1 MMTIQAINISLRR
14 KNRLPAPVGVVWSY
28 VGIWRNRMRQRHDL
42 RELDTRQLRDIGLSR
57 SDAEIEC
64 NKPFWRA

>member
-1 MMTIQAINISLRR
+1 MMTIQAINVSLRR
-14 KNRLPAPVGVVWSY
+14 ENRLPAPVGVVWSY

-57 SDAEIEC
+57 SNVEVEC
-64 NKPFWRA
+64 SKPFWRA

>member
-1 MMTIQAINISLRR
+1 VS
-14 KNRLPAPVGVVWSY
+14 VVWSY